1 MFDHAVLYDF
11 SPTGGT
17 RRVGEAFCRAI
28 ARTVTVVGLCA
39 PEMPAQPEDADLA
52 VLAAPVFGGR
62 LPGVA
67 ARRLAA
73 LQGRGLP
80 AVTLAVYGT
89 RAFEDALLELND
101 IAAADGF
108 RVIASGACIA
118 QHSIVPEVGPGRPDA
133 HDLAEI
139 ASFAARVRDKVEHGG
154 TAVPQ
159 VPGSRPYKQGMASL
173 TAPVTL
179 AGCTRCGRCAAVCPT
194 GAITLT
200 AEGVRT
206 REGLCAM
213 CMACTAACP
222 AHVRV
227 LPPEVQQKTAQKLHP
242 LCSVRRPNAFYL

>member
-28 ARTVTVVGLCA
+28 ARTVTAVGLCA
-39 PEMPAQPEDADLA
+39 PEVPAQPSDADLA

-62 LPGVA
+62 LPGIA
-67 ARRLAA
+67 ARHLAA
-73 LQGRGLP
+73 LKGNGLP

-133 HDLAEI
+133 DDLAEI
-139 ASFAARVRDKVEHGG
+139 AAFAARVRDKAEHGG
-154 TAVPQ
+154 TSLPQ
-159 VPGSRPYKQGMASL
+159 VPGNRPYKQGMASL

-179 AGCTRCGRCAAVCPT
+179 AGCTRCGRCASVCPT

-200 AEGVRT
+200 AEGVKT
-206 REGLCAM
+206 REDLCAM

-227 LPPEVQQKTAQKLHP
+227 LPPEVQKKTAQKLHP

>member
-1 MFDHAVLYDF
+1 MFEHAVLYDF

-28 ARTVTVVGLCA
+28 AASVTVVGLCA
-39 PEMPAQPEDADLA
+39 PEIPAQPEDADIA

-62 LPGVA
+62 LPGIA

-73 LQGRGLP
+73 LKGCGLP

-101 IAAADGF
+101 IAEADGF
-108 RVIASGACIA
+108 RVMASGACIA
-118 QHSIVPEVGPGRPDA
+118 QHSIVPELGPGRPDA
-133 HDLAEI
+133 DDVAEI
-139 ASFAARVRDKVEHGG
+139 AAFAANVLDKAGRG
-154 TAVPQ
+154 DTTAPR
-159 VPGSRPYKQGMASL
+159 VPGNRPYKQGMASL
-173 TAPVTL
+173 TAPITL
-179 AGCTRCGRCAAVCPT
+179 EGCTRCGRCAAVCPT
-194 GAITLT
+194 QTITVT

-206 REGLCAM
+206 REDLCAM

-222 AHVRV
+222 SHVRV

-242 LCSVRRPNAFYL
+242 LCSLRRPNAFYL